1 MALSD
6 CPKCWNTPCDCG
18 YDYKDWSI
26 ESLEKMADIFN
37 GLISEKQNQMKTL
50 PKKIIRLDDGGEFLL
65 NEATQTYELWM
76 PGMKGHLHNQYTYER
91 LMEDPRSKGAFKVA
105 DGTEDIRAM
114 RQDWLRRMNEN
125 RNDGHGNEE

>member
-1 MALSD
+1 
-6 CPKCWNTPCDCG
+6 
-18 YDYKDWSI
+18 
-26 ESLEKMADIFN
+26 
-37 GLISEKQNQMKTL
+37 MKTL

-65 NEATQTYELWM
+65 NEVTQTYELWM
-76 PGMKGHLHNQYTYER
+76 PGMEGHLHNQYTYER

>member
-65 NEATQTYELWM
+65 NEATHTYELWM